1 MSFLSS
7 SNIHNKAYLLYTE
20 FGFCTISECYWKAVI
35 FCRIFCISHTIY
47 DVTDGHAG
55 IPAAHPLLC
64 GMFPLD
70 CMLGATVDTRHTVPA
85 AVQKF
90 RLLHTAP
97 LYFDM
102 GSKRPF
108 ILSAI
113 NLAIRRLFP
122 VAEK

>member
-1 MSFLSS
+1 MMSL
-7 SNIHNKAYLLYTE
+7 TDTP
-20 FGFCTISECYWKAVI
+20 GFWQRTR
-35 FCRIFCISHTIY
+35 FCVACFHWIACWGQQLI
-47 DVTDGHAG
+47 
-55 IPAAHPLLC
+55 
-64 GMFPLD
+64 
-70 CMLGATVDTRHTVPA
+70 RHTVPA